1 MASNKAAARDHS
13 PLLIL
18 TSTALL
24 LPAYHPATQAD
35 APPDTGQAGLR
46 YSKYKE
52 DDISS
57 SKVLSGDTERY
68 DIDIVQAHLLTP
80 VGDDFSLALD
90 VQQEHMSGASPWF
103 VGQDGNGND
112 KIVMSGASISDTRTS
127 ISVTTR
133 YYFPKGNMGFNYARS
148 EEDDYESDA
157 LGLDI
162 AWNNADG
169 QRTYSA
175 AISGSDD
182 VLEPTEGTTPVKVER
197 EKRDMRSAY
206 LGASQI
212 ISKRAIMQFGLS
224 YTVLDGY
231 LTDPYKLNDKRPDE
245 RKQWA
250 ASISYRHFLAG
261 PGAALHLNYRLYDDD
276 WGVNSHTFDASWHQQ
291 FHPRLKL
298 IPYARY
304 YSQSA
309 ADFFGNVTDFSA
321 QYYADDYRLSSFGA
335 FTLGARMVIQLD
347 DWDFTLS
354 GERYV
359 SDGKWS
365 LYSGEESP
373 ALVDFWRFTIG
384 FVYPFD

>member
-1 MASNKAAARDHS
+1 MALNKAAARDHS

-24 LPAYHPATQAD
+24 LPAYHPATHAD

-112 KIVMSGASISDTRTS
+112 KVVMSGASISDSRTS
-127 ISVTTR
+127 VSVTTR

-157 LGLDI
+157 LALDI

-182 VLEPTEGTTPVKVER
+182 VLAI
-197 EKRDMRSAY
+197 RS
-206 LGASQI
+206 
-212 ISKRAIMQFGLS
+212 
-224 YTVLDGY
+224 V
-231 LTDPYKLNDKRPDE
+231 
-245 RKQWA
+245 
-250 ASISYRHFLAG
+250 
-261 PGAALHLNYRLYDDD
+261 
-276 WGVNSHTFDASWHQQ
+276 
-291 FHPRLKL
+291 
-298 IPYARY
+298 
-304 YSQSA
+304 
-309 ADFFGNVTDFSA
+309 
-321 QYYADDYRLSSFGA
+321 
-335 FTLGARMVIQLD
+335 
-347 DWDFTLS
+347 
-354 GERYV
+354 
-359 SDGKWS
+359 
-365 LYSGEESP
+365 LYSAGRLPDRS
-373 ALVDFWRFTIG
+373 VQTQRQKTR
-384 FVYPFD
+384 